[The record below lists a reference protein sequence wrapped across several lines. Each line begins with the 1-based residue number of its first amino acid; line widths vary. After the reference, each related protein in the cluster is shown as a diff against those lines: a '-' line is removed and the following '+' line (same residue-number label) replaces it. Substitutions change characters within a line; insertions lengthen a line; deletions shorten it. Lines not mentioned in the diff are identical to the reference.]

1 MKNKGFTLIETLV
14 ALGIFGALIVVIMRV
29 FAGGFASQKRI
40 LEMQAVQRD
49 GAYIMEV
56 ISREIRMAQNVNT
69 AASYGNYSQSQMTF
83 IDHTGNPI
91 TYCRALATGACA
103 PGGDYFSMGGKIV
116 NSDDAIVKR
125 LMFTYS
131 ASPDVYARA
140 EPMVTVNL
148 EMESK
153 KDPNIKIDMQSSVA
167 MRLYYLHM

>member
-14 ALGIFGALIVVIMRV
+14 ALAIFGVLIVVIMRV
-29 FAGGFASQKRI
+29 FAGGFASQRRI

-56 ISREIRMAQNVNT
+56 ISREIRMAQNVDT
-69 AASYGNYSQSQMTF
+69 TESYIGYSQPQMTF

-91 TYCRALATGACA
+91 TYCRALVSGVCNPA
-103 PGGDYFSMGGKIV
+103 GDYFAMGVKIV
-116 NSDDAIVKR
+116 NSDDAIVKN
-125 LMFTYS
+125 LTFSYTNS
-131 ASPDVYARA
+131 ADVYARA

-148 EMESK
+148 EMQSK
-153 KDPNIKIDMQSSVA
+153 GDANVKIDMQSSVA